1 MPKWTVEITVE
12 NAIEINSQW
21 MTYTCHNLSIF
32 FYKNS
37 NPQRV
42 LAAAGTVKPSQFPR
56 KVQPFSPKSSK
67 SILISWISLP
77 FSCST
82 SSLSS
87 PSSMRSPE
95 VSLPSHLMAS
105 VSFSFLFFGFDLGL
119 VFSNLFVFFLWK
131 WFFFWPEFDFFWWF
145 CCLISVW
152 FVLGLVIVIITL
164 FGWQLWILSM
174 LSFLMLTL
182 KVKVHVLF
190 GINLRVVRFRVDYCE
205 LLGLVSRLCFDAK
218 IEV

>member
-131 WFFFWPEFDFFWWF
+131 WFFFGRNLIFFGDF
-145 CCLISVW
+145 
-152 FVLGLVIVIITL
+152 
-164 FGWQLWILSM
+164 
-174 LSFLMLTL
+174 
-182 KVKVHVLF
+182 
-190 GINLRVVRFRVDYCE
+190 VV
-205 LLGLVSRLCFDAK
+205 
-218 IEV
+218 